1 MQRYERELE
10 IEEKSEEFKSQIF
23 ANNPDLYNDLY
34 GEQGK
39 LAQPDYLGEDEIAFP
54 ESEEEFKAM
63 VNSMMRMGSMPT
75 PAQQEGDQGPDRIE
89 Y

>member
-34 GEQGK
+34 GEKGK
-39 LAQPDYLGEDEIAFP
+39 LSQPEFMGDDEVEFP
-54 ESEEEFKAM
+54 ETEEEFRAM
-63 VNSMMRMGSMPT
+63 VNSMMRMGSMP
-75 PAQQEGDQGPDRIE
+75 QGGTDDE
-89 Y
+89 